1 MSTPNEETK
10 AKLVRLPLSLAA
22 WLREEAHTS
31 NRSEN
36 SIQVRALEAYR
47 EALSRRRAEA
57 LSRRRAKS

>member
-10 AKLVRLPLSLAA
+10 AKLVRLPLPLAA

-47 EALSRRRAEA
+47 EALSRRRA
-57 LSRRRAKS
+57 KS